1 VPARRAPGEARRYPP
16 AHPPARSHRPARL
29 SHPVRLVHRIRRR
42 RRLQR
47 RRRRIGRHSHHFNAR
62 ELRRRPRRGPE
73 RSFQQMPPCI
83 EKATADAVA
92 AGHRD
97 WRSPGSRLSAAIS
110 RFYSTDHRRRLS
122 PRVITSIRWPRTLI
136 RSVVRAS
143 FPSAIGSAASS
154 SITMD
159 NTHHTIT
166 ASRNGGST
174 LRLLRLRT
182 ASVNAD

>member
-1 VPARRAPGEARRYPP
+1 
-16 AHPPARSHRPARL
+16 
-29 SHPVRLVHRIRRR
+29 
-42 RRLQR
+42 
-47 RRRRIGRHSHHFNAR
+47 
-62 ELRRRPRRGPE
+62 
-73 RSFQQMPPCI
+73 MPPCI

-92 AGHRD
+92 AGHGD

-166 ASRNGGST
+166 ASRNVGST
-174 LRLLRLRT
+174 LRLRRSACSMPIARPDELLRDAQALDAWVTGSQGPPESRAGRKRRT
-182 ASVNAD
+182 SPSGVGAEGRPASSPDLHGKPLGRLDRQE